1 MAMAANTDTKLL
13 GVLSLDLSVLRKD
26 VATAN
31 NLLKDL
37 GRGINLDMTRVA
49 SSQIKKSL
57 QE

>member
-1 MAMAANTDTKLL
+1 MAANTDTKLL